1 MPQCVSDQGAIQD
14 IVLIT
19 SVYFLEEQMNFY
31 LFAVGVLFAMAIV
44 DLMVGVSNDAVN
56 FLNSSVGSRAAPRQ
70 TIMIVA
76 SLGILAGVTFSSGMM
91 EVARKGIFH
100 PRFFLMPELITIF
113 LAVMI
118 TDVLLLDLFNTFG
131 LPTSTTV
138 SIVFELL
145 GAAIAVSLF
154 KITQNGQSLMTL
166 GEYINTAK
174 ALAIISGILLSVGI
188 AFVCGAAAQFLTR
201 LLFTFDY
208 QTRLRRYGGLWGG
221 LALSM
226 ITYFI
231 LIKGSKGAS
240 FMTPE
245 MVSWIKTHTLT
256 LLGTG
261 FILFAVIFQSLTLM
275 TRINILKP
283 IVLAGTFAL
292 AMAFAA
298 NDLVNFIGVPLASLH
313 AFILAKV
320 SANPL
325 MMPMDGLHKSVQ
337 TNTMILLAAGAIM
350 VATLWISR
358 KARTVTKTEVSLG
371 RQEEGLE
378 RFDSSQLSRIIVRMA
393 TTFFDVGIKIFPES
407 WRKKARHRLDT
418 SGYLPA
424 PGYDGTIPE
433 FDLLR
438 ASVNLMVASALVSW
452 ATSMKLPLS
461 TTYVTFMVAMGTSLA
476 DQAWGL
482 ESAVYRVT
490 GVLTVVGGW
499 FFTALMAFS
508 VSLTFAFVLMYLK
521 GFAIVILLAVAGLL
535 IVRNLKIHSQREKAA
550 KELEILDLKR
560 VTDADFA
567 VKTSFENSGR
577 YLDLVRANI
586 SGCFDGILRQD
597 RKQLKQLRR
606 ETSKMQA
613 RSNVI
618 VANIFKTF
626 RLLQHEEVK
635 HAGKYAHVISALQEI
650 TDSSRDLILRCHVH
664 TSNQHAGLLPV
675 QKQELQQVCRCIED
689 MLSNTAQTLLHQKP
703 FNYRDIAAHY
713 IQLKQLLD
721 DFDANQV
728 ERIREGESKTRLS
741 ILFYGINNAS
751 LKISEQVLLLLNI
764 FEETFELEKTA

>member
-1 MPQCVSDQGAIQD
+1 MDLYVFALGILFLIAI
-14 IVLIT
+14 
-19 SVYFLEEQMNFY
+19 M
-31 LFAVGVLFAMAIV
+31 

-56 FLNSSVGSRAAPRQ
+56 FLNSSVGSRVAPRQ
-70 TIMIVA
+70 MIMIIA

-154 KITQNGQSLMTL
+154 KIFQSDQNVMALAD
-166 GEYINTAK
+166 YINTGK
-174 ALAIISGILLSVGI
+174 ALAIITGILLSVGI
-188 AFVCGAAAQFLTR
+188 AFACGALAQFFTR
-201 LLFTFDY
+201 LLFTFQY
-208 QTRLRRYGGLWGG
+208 EKRLRRYGGLWGG

-245 MVSWIKTHTLT
+245 MVAWIKTHTLT
-256 LLGTG
+256 ILGIG
-261 FILFAVIFQSLTLM
+261 FAGFAVLFQSLMLF

-298 NDLVNFIGVPLASLH
+298 NDLVNFIGVPLAGFH
-313 AFILAKV
+313 AWALANASPDPITASMAALQQKV
-320 SANPL
+320 
-325 MMPMDGLHKSVQ
+325 H
-337 TNTMILLAAGAIM
+337 TNTFFLLGAGAIM
-350 VATLWISR
+350 VATLWVSR

-378 RFDSSQLSRIIVRMA
+378 RFDSSQLSRIIVRMVSSI
-393 TTFFDVGIKIFPES
+393 FDAGHKISPPPLS
-407 WRKKARHRLDT
+407 RWIRSRMDT
-418 SGYLPA
+418 GSYHPA
-424 PGYDGTIPE
+424 PGYDGSIPE

-482 ESAVYRVT
+482 DSAVYRIT
-490 GVLTVVGGW
+490 GVLTVIGGW

-508 VSLTFAFVLMYLK
+508 VSLCFAFAIAYFNGVAIAVL
-521 GFAIVILLAVAGLL
+521 VLLVGL
-535 IVRNLKIHSQREKAA
+535 IIMRNFRIHGRREKAA
-550 KELEILDLKR
+550 QELELLDLKR
-560 VTDADFA
+560 VTDAPFA
-567 VKTSFENSGR
+567 VSTSFEHTGR
-577 YLDLVRANI
+577 FLEVVRRNLDT
-586 SGCFDGILRQD
+586 CFDGILTGD
-597 RKQLKQLRR
+597 RKLLKQLRK
-606 ETSKMQA
+606 ETSKLQKW
-613 RSNVI
+613 SNII
-618 VANIFKTF
+618 VANVFKAM
-626 RLLQHEEVK
+626 RLLRREEISD
-635 HAGKYAHVISALQEI
+635 ADKYAYVVSSLQEI
-650 TDSSRDLILRCHVH
+650 TESSRDVILRCHVH
-664 TSNQHAGLLPV
+664 TSNKHSGLLPA
-675 QKQELQQVCRCIED
+675 QKKELQKVRKCVEA
-689 MLSNTAQTLLHQKP
+689 LLEETAAIFTKRET
-703 FNYRDIAAHY
+703 FEYRDVAAHY
-713 IQLKQLLD
+713 VQLKVLLEE
-721 DFDANQV
+721 FDRNQI
-728 ERIREGESKTRLS
+728 ERISSGVSKTRLS
-741 ILFYGINNAS
+741 ILFYGINNAC
-751 LKISEQVLLLLNI
+751 LKICEQTLQLLEI
-764 FEETFELEKTA
+764 FNETFPARKSD